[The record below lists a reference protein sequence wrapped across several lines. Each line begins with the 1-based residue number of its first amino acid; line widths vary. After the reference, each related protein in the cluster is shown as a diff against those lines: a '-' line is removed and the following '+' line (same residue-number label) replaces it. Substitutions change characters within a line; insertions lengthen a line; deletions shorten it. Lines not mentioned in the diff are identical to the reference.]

1 MAGKILRADF
11 KRHEDVEKLIAE
23 EFDIFLDR
31 LKESQDKINKE
42 TMQVENLINDFE
54 WIIEDLL
61 QRYGRSKSGG
71 EIEKYNNIMGK
82 IRQKWNIV
90 DT

>member
-61 QRYGRSKSGG
+61 QRYGRSKSGC